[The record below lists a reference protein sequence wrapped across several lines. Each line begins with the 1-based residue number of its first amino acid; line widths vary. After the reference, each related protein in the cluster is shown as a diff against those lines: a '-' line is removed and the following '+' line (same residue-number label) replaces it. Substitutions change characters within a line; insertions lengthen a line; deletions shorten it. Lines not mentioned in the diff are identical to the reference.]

1 MGVQFAAVSP
11 TTLAL
16 EDEEQALLAGE
27 AGPGPALAMRVLTAV
42 ARAMQA
48 PRLLPITGAH
58 VDACVYY
65 GQAGLDFGERL
76 VELGARVRVPT
87 TLNIGLVD
95 LLHPELVQLPP
106 DVAEPARRQMRAYVA
121 LGGEPTFTCAPY
133 QLANR
138 PALGEQVAWAESNA
152 IVFVNS
158 VLGAR
163 TNRYG
168 DFVDISAAIVGRVP
182 DAGLHRTEN
191 RRARIV
197 IDVRGLPDALLAS
210 DVLPPLLGLVVGSE
224 AGEEIPAIVGLPSDT
239 DEDRLKAVG
248 AAAASTGA
256 VALFHAVGVTP
267 EAPTLEAALQGGEPE
282 RSVVVDAARLR
293 AVRDGVGAAPVGAS
307 LDAVCVGTPHASLA
321 ELRRIAAALDGH
333 RAAVPLYVNTGRGTL
348 AIADGSGLAATL
360 REGGVTI
367 VTDTCTYVTPI
378 VHDVRGLVMTSSAKW
393 AYYAPGNVGV
403 EVAFGALEECV
414 RSAVRG
420 EVTRDDGIWG

>member
-1 MGVQFAAVSP
+1 MQLTDA
-11 TTLAL
+11 
-16 EDEEQALLAGE
+16 EQAMLAGE
-27 AGPGPALAMRVLTAV
+27 EGPAVALAMRIVTGV

-48 PRLLPITGAH
+48 PRLLEITGAH
-58 VDACVYY
+58 IDACVYY

-76 VELGARVRVPT
+76 VELGGKVRVPT

-95 LLHPELVQLPP
+95 LLHPELSQL
-106 DVAEPARRQMRAYVA
+106 DEATTDAARRQMHAYAA
-121 LGGEPTFTCAPY
+121 LGGRPTFTCAPY
-133 QLANR
+133 QLPFAR
-138 PALGEQVAWAESNA
+138 PAIGEQVAWAESNA

-182 DAGLHRTEN
+182 DAGLHRSEN

-224 AGEEIPAIVGLPSDT
+224 AGEEIPVIVGLPPDT

-267 EAPTLEAALQGGEPE
+267 EAPTLEAALQGREPE
-282 RSVVVDAARLR
+282 RTVVVDAARLR

-321 ELRRIAAALDGH
+321 ELRRIAAALDGR